1 MGIMDQT
8 LKSHEQLI
16 EKHEYKLEDIQ
27 QDLIDIKTR
36 LGIKDLTNGQV
47 VDYQKHLVQVINEE
61 KAERKE
67 QDTLLRDDIKKID
80 DKTWYIVTGIILMVL
95 LEIGLFM
102 LQMHLGGK

>member
-1 MGIMDQT
+1 MDQT

-47 VDYQKHLVQVINEE
+47 VDYQKRLVQVINEE

-67 QDTLLRDDIKKID
+67 QDTVLREDIKKID
-80 DKTWYIVTGIILMVL
+80 DKTWYIVTGIILVVV
-95 LEIGLFM
+95 LEIGLF
-102 LQMHLGGK
+102 LVQMQLGGK

>member
-47 VDYQKHLVQVINEE
+47 VDYQKRLVQVINEE

-67 QDTLLRDDIKKID
+67 QDTVLREDIKKID
-80 DKTWYIVTGIILMVL
+80 DKTWYIVTGIILVVV
-95 LEIGLFM
+95 LEIGLF
-102 LQMHLGGK
+102 LVQMHLGGK

>member
-1 MGIMDQT
+1 MDQT

-47 VDYQKHLVQVINEE
+47 VDYQKRLVQVINEE

-80 DKTWYIVTGIILMVL
+80 DKTWYIVTGIILVVV

-102 LQMHLGGK
+102 VQMHLGGK

>member
-47 VDYQKHLVQVINEE
+47 VDYQKRLVQVINEE

-67 QDTLLRDDIKKID
+67 QDTVLREDIKKID
-80 DKTWYIVTGIILMVL
+80 DKTWYIVTGIILVVV
-95 LEIGLFM
+95 LEIGLF
-102 LQMHLGGK
+102 LVQMQLGGK